1 MSAQLLS
8 GKEVAAIVRD
18 EVAHRVA
25 ALADRGR
32 SVGLATVM
40 VGEDPASEIY
50 VRSKHRAAE
59 RAGMLSF
66 DHQLPADAGQE
77 QVERLVESLNRDPQV
92 DGIIVQL
99 PLPSGLDGNRAV
111 ACIDPAKDAD
121 GLHPYNLGLLALER
135 GYLRPATPSGIMR
148 IMQHYGI
155 ETAGRLAL
163 IIGRSLLV
171 GKPMA
176 LLLGAKGVDA
186 TVVQAHS
193 RTQQLDDLIA
203 KADILVAAIGKPR
216 FIHGS
221 QIKRG
226 AVVIDVGINRTK
238 EGLVGDVDFDS
249 AVEVAGAITPVPGG
263 VGVMTVASLLANT
276 VTAAELA
283 FAG

>member
-1 MSAQLLS
+1 MTAQLLS
-8 GKEVAAIVRD
+8 GKEVAAILRG
-18 EVAHRVA
+18 EVAQRVT
-25 ALADRGR
+25 ALAERGK
-32 SVGLATVM
+32 SVSLATVM

-66 DHQLPADAGQE
+66 DHQLSANSGQE
-77 QVERLVESLNRDPQV
+77 QVERLVQSLNRDPQV

-99 PLPSGLDGNRAV
+99 PLPPGLDGNRAV

-135 GYLRPATPSGIMR
+135 GQLRPATPSGIMR
-148 IMQHYGI
+148 IMQHYEI

-193 RTQQLDDLIA
+193 RTRHLDDLIA
-203 KADILVAAIGKPR
+203 RADILVAAIGKPR

-226 AVVIDVGINRTK
+226 AVVIDVGINRTQ

-283 FAG
+283 STG

>member
-1 MSAQLLS
+1 MTARILS
-8 GKEVAAIVRD
+8 GKQVAAIVRD
-18 EVAHRVA
+18 EVAKRVA
-25 ALADRGR
+25 ALAGGGK

-40 VGEDPASEIY
+40 AGEDPASQIY

-59 RAGMLSF
+59 KAGMLCF
-66 DHQLPADAGQE
+66 DHQLPADVGQGQIE
-77 QVERLVESLNRDPQV
+77 GLVRTLNRDPQV

-99 PLPSGLDGNRAV
+99 PLPPELDGNRAV
-111 ACIDPAKDAD
+111 ASIDPAKDVD

-135 GYLRPATPSGIMR
+135 GRLHPATPSGIMR
-148 IMQHYGI
+148 MLHHYEI
-155 ETAGRLAL
+155 ETSGRLAVIL
-163 IIGRSLLV
+163 GRSLLV

-193 RTQQLDDLIA
+193 RSRDLDDLIG
-203 KADILVAAIGKPR
+203 KADILVAAIGKAQYV
-216 FIHGS
+216 HGS
-221 QIKRG
+221 QLKKG
-226 AVVIDVGINRTK
+226 AVVIDVGINRT
-238 EGLVGDVDFDS
+238 ESGLVGDVDFDS

-283 FAG
+283 SVD

>member
-18 EVAHRVA
+18 EVAQRVT
-25 ALADRGR
+25 ALADRGK

-66 DHQLPADAGQE
+66 DHQLPPDAGQD

-111 ACIDPAKDAD
+111 ASIDPAKDAD

-135 GYLRPATPSGIMR
+135 GHLRPATPSGIMR

-171 GKPMA
+171 GKSMA

-193 RTQQLDDLIA
+193 RTRHLDDLIS

-221 QIKRG
+221 QIQRG
-226 AVVIDVGINRTK
+226 AVVIDVGINRTE

-283 FAG
+283 LDD

>member
-1 MSAQLLS
+1 
-8 GKEVAAIVRD
+8 
-18 EVAHRVA
+18 
-25 ALADRGR
+25 
-32 SVGLATVM
+32 M
-40 VGEDPASEIY
+40 VGEDAASQIY

-66 DHQLPADAGQE
+66 DHQLPADVGQE
-77 QVERLVESLNRDPQV
+77 EVERLVASLNRDPQV

-99 PLPSGLDGNRAV
+99 PLPPGLDGNRAV

-135 GYLRPATPSGIMR
+135 GQLRPATPSGIMR
-148 IMQHYGI
+148 MLQHYDI
-155 ETAGRLAL
+155 EIAGSLAL
-163 IIGRSLLV
+163 IVGRSFLV
-171 GKPMA
+171 GKPLA

-186 TVVQAHS
+186 TVIQAHS
-193 RTQQLDDLIA
+193 RTQDLGELIGA
-203 KADILVAAIGKPR
+203 VDILVAAIGRPR

-221 QIKRG
+221 QLKKG
-226 AVVIDVGINRTK
+226 AVVIDVGINRTE

-249 AVEVAGAITPVPGG
+249 AIEVAGAITPVPGG

-283 FAG
+283 FEG

>member
-1 MSAQLLS
+1 LTGQLLS
-8 GKEVAAIVRD
+8 GKEVAAVVRG
-18 EVAHRVA
+18 EVAQRVA
-25 ALADRGR
+25 ALAERGK

-66 DHQLPADAGQE
+66 DHQLSPDAGQA
-77 QVERLVESLNRDPQV
+77 QVERLVQSLNDDSQV

-99 PLPSGLDGNRAV
+99 PLPPGLDANRAV
-111 ACIDPAKDAD
+111 ASIDPAKDAD
-121 GLHPYNLGLLALER
+121 GLHPFNLGLLALER
-135 GYLRPATPSGIMR
+135 GRLRPATPSGIMR
-148 IMQHYGI
+148 ILQHYEI

-171 GKPMA
+171 GKPLA

-186 TVVQAHS
+186 TVIQAHS
-193 RTQQLDDLIA
+193 RTRDLDDLIA
-203 KADILVAAIGKPR
+203 KADILVAAIGRPR

-221 QIKRG
+221 QIKPG
-226 AVVIDVGINRTK
+226 AVVIDVGINRTS
-238 EGLVGDVDFDS
+238 EGLVGDVDFVS

-283 FAG
+283 LAD